1 MVDKMSQSKSIQDDS
16 HTTSWVGNF
25 VLHGGPRYVQIA
37 DFIEGAL
44 SDGRL
49 KPGDRLPPQRQL
61 AAMLKVDLTTIT
73 RAYDEAKRR
82 NLLEGRGARG
92 TYAAAP
98 KVELV
103 QMLDLSMN
111 IPPPPEGVDFDDML
125 KQGLAQVLM
134 RTDSDLLMT
143 YHLGGGSK
151 VARAA
156 GASWLAP
163 MFKTVEPE
171 HIVVC
176 PGAQSALAAL
186 ILMLTQPGE
195 VIVTEPAVYPGLRSA
210 AEQLGRRVVAV
221 ATDDSGMQP
230 DMLERACREHDARLI
245 YLNPTLQNPTTL
257 TMPEQR
263 RREIARVAARC
274 GARIIEDDPYW
285 LLAEGAPPPVAHFA
299 PREVYYISTL
309 SKCLT
314 PGLRTAFVLLPDV
327 QIRDRFLVALRSFA
341 LMSTPLTTALTT
353 QWIHDGSAGR
363 LLAGVR
369 DEARAR
375 QILTRQLLAGSLPGP
390 GDGIH
395 VWLPLPS
402 YWTSHDLARTAR
414 AEGLAVT
421 SSDAFFAGPQPPN
434 AIRISL
440 GCSRDRARL
449 AAALRKLSQLLA
461 RKPSMYRD
469 IVI

>member
-1 MVDKMSQSKSIQDDS
+1 MSQSKSIQDDS
-16 HTTSWVGNF
+16 YTTAWLGNF
-25 VLHGGPRYVQIA
+25 VLHGGPRYRQIA
-37 DFIEGAL
+37 DFIERAL

-49 KPGDRLPPQRQL
+49 KAGDRLPPQRRL
-61 AAMLKVDLTTIT
+61 ATLLKVDLTTVT

-98 KVELV
+98 KIELIE
-103 QMLDLSMN
+103 MLDLSMN

-125 KQGLAQVLM
+125 KQGLAQVLL
-134 RTDSDLLMT
+134 RTDSDLLMS

-156 GASWLAP
+156 GASWLAR
-163 MFKTVEPE
+163 MFDKVEQE
-171 HIVVC
+171 HVAIC

-186 ILMLTQPGE
+186 ILMLSRPGE
-195 VIVTEPAVYPGLRSA
+195 VILTEPAVYPGLCLA
-210 AEQLGRRVVAV
+210 AEQLGRRVVTVQA
-221 ATDDSGMQP
+221 DESGMLP
-230 DMLERACREHDARLI
+230 DMLERACRAHDARLI
-245 YLNPTLQNPTTL
+245 YLNPTLQNPTAR
-257 TMPEQR
+257 TMPERR
-263 RREIARVAARC
+263 RREIAIVTERC

-285 LLAEGAPPPVAHFA
+285 LLAESAPPPVAHFA
-299 PREVYYISTL
+299 PRQVYYVSTL
-309 SKCLT
+309 SKSLT

-327 QIRDRFLVALRSFA
+327 HDRERFLVALRSFA

-353 QWIHDGSAGR
+353 QWIHDGAAER

-369 DEARAR
+369 NEARAR
-375 QILTRQLLAGSLPGP
+375 QVLTRQALAGTLQGP
-390 GDGIH
+390 GEGIH

-402 YWTSHDLARTAR
+402 YWTSRELAMTAR

-421 SSDAFFAGPQPPN
+421 ASDAFVAGAQLPN

-440 GCSRDRARL
+440 GASRDRARL

-461 RKPSMYRD
+461 RKPPKYRE